1 MADLVTTAD
10 QWVALARGVARGWL
24 DQTTVSPGNIR
35 VSLLRGAVAA
45 SIEQAVAALPFVPK
59 LPGGPVCDLKAFGD
73 KAVDFAE
80 KFRGK
85 GVDGGASRHMSPA
98 MFAIWTTCRDHGVA
112 IPHPLPKVAHLG

>member
-1 MADLVTTAD
+1 MADLVTTAA
-10 QWVALARGVARGWL
+10 QWTALARGVARGWL

-59 LPGGPVCDLKAFGD
+59 LPAGPGCDLKGFGD

-85 GVDGGASRHMSPA
+85 GVDGGASRPMSPA
-98 MFAIWTTCRDHGVA
+98 MFAILTTCRANGIA
-112 IPHPLPKVAHLG
+112 MPHPLPEVAHLA